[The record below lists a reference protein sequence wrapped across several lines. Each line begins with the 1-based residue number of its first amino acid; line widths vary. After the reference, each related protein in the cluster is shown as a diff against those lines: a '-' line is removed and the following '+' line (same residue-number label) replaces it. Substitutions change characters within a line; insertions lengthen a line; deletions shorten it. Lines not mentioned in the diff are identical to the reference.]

1 MGATSLLNVGADTE
15 VMEGA
20 EVGAVLVVGGEF
32 GCEGEIADCA
42 SANVT
47 VKGISSANQ
56 GRPLIPES
64 SREDGE

>member
-15 VMEGA
+15 VTEGA
-20 EVGAVLVVGGEF
+20 EVDAAFVGGGEF

-42 SANVT
+42 SANVA

-56 GRPLIPES
+56 EQPLIE
-64 SREDGE
+64 RVLQQKW